1 MAWQT
6 KSIIGDGSKGH
17 HRFTLTVTEDS
28 TNVNTNKSYI
38 SWKFELS
45 QIGNG
50 WGYDWA
56 YNYQIPVTYIVN
68 INGVQRAS
76 GNIMNYDGTSTV
88 TITSGED
95 YIQHDS
101 NGKKDISFSFSIWS
115 MDVDYLP
122 GAASASGSMS
132 LKYIP
137 RQATLISAPNF
148 TDEDSNGPTITYS
161 NPAGDAVKELKACI
175 VYGSQQA
182 YLAVYRTI
190 PTTGSSYTFS
200 DFNDIKNKLYAATNA
215 TSKLTVTFYVTTV
228 IGDNT
233 YWSTLDRTA
242 TIKDSP
248 PELSEAK
255 VVDTGTIS
263 VPITGDNNVIISG
276 INYMDCSIKVTPK
289 KGATIKSATVKCNGK
304 VADLTLDGG
313 KYVGGLDRVDHNS
326 FIFTVT
332 DSRGLV
338 STTTVNKSEFIQYF
352 KPSINSTVFMTLDGD
367 DDSKASATITS
378 KGNCYVGALGKTTN
392 NPTVWYQYQELNGNE
407 WGSWS
412 GWYNHVVTSDELIGN
427 SYTAI
432 INVDGLSSEKTYR
445 FNTCITDAVHK
456 DSSNNTI
463 YSPMYIVNTV
473 PVFDYDADDFAFNVP
488 VTIQGKTAVTL
499 GMNNRVTKAQ
509 TFETVAYAASS
520 YINFKRS
527 DNNTAFYNEDMATF
541 NNNGLITINKNML
554 ALVNI
559 HVCAHTKDSGRLWVK
574 LVNYNTT
581 WKYAES
587 LTYGSFATATIS
599 VIVNLAKDNVLGV
612 ATNEAMEMNSSG
624 FNGSY
629 IEIIEL

>member
-6 KSIIGDGSKGH
+6 KSISAAGSKGH
-17 HRFTLTVTEDS
+17 HKFTLTVTEDS
-28 TNVNTNKSYI
+28 TNVNTNKSHI

-132 LKYIP
+132 LTYIP

-276 INYMDCSIKVTPK
+276 INDMDCLIKVTPK

-313 KYVGGLDRVDHNS
+313 KYVGGLEHVNHNS

-392 NPTVWYQYQELNGNE
+392 NPTVWYQYQELNNGE
-407 WGSWS
+407 WGAWS
-412 GWYNHVVTSDELIGN
+412 GWRSHAITSGELTGN
-427 SYTAI
+427 SYTSTI
-432 INVDGLSSEKTYR
+432 DVGGLSSQKTYR
-445 FNTCITDAVHK
+445 FNTCITDAVYK
-456 DSSNNTI
+456 DSLGTTV
-463 YSPMYIVNTV
+463 YAPMYIVNTL
-473 PVFDYDADDFAFNVP
+473 PVYDYDADDFAFNVP
-488 VTIQGKTAVTL
+488 VTIQGKKAVTI
-499 GMNNRVTKAQ
+499 GMSERISGAKTY
-509 TFETVAYAASS
+509 ETVSYNKGS
-520 YINFKRS
+520 YILFKRS
-527 DNNTAFYNEDMATF
+527 DSGNMLYNPDVATF
-541 NNNGLITINKNML
+541 ETNGLIVIKKDII
-554 ALVNI
+554 ALVTV
-559 HVCAHTKDSGRLWVK
+559 HVCAYTKSAGRSWVK
-574 LVNYNTT
+574 LVNTDT
-581 WKYAES
+581 KWKYAEC
-587 LTYGSFATATIS
+587 LNYGAFTTSTIS
-599 VIVNLAKDNVLGV
+599 VILQLTAGTVLGV
-612 ATNEAMEMNSSG
+612 MTNEDMEMNSSG